1 MKIKAKPLRILIN
14 LLITLVVGVVGF
26 YVTLPAINFSSQE
39 FYTFIIGL
47 CIVYIVSSFVTSG
60 LSLEDGARGYF
71 KSVFS
76 NFKIAGSVILI
87 MVLIMLIGSAL
98 SWHVI
103 RARSYRDLI
112 TVEQGDFTKEVAE
125 ISYDRIPML
134 DYDSASRL
142 GDRKL
147 GELSDMVSQFE
158 VSDFYTQIN
167 YNERPVRVTPLE
179 YGDLI
184 KWFNNRGGGI
194 PAYLMIDM
202 ATQNV
207 DVVRM
212 PDGDGIKYS
221 PFEHFGRL
229 LYRHVRFNYPT
240 FMFSSP
246 TFEIADDKTPYWVCP
261 RIVKRIGLFGG
272 TDIEGAVLVNAV
284 TGETQYYK
292 EVPTWVDRVYPA
304 ELIMEQYDYFGKYIN
319 GFINSVFGQKNVTQT
334 TSGYNYIA
342 LNDDV
347 YVYTGV
353 TSVGS
358 DQSNVGFLLSNQ
370 RTKETKYYIA
380 SGATEM
386 SAMASAEG
394 VVQHLKYKATFP
406 LLLNVASEPTYFIA
420 LKDNASLVKMY
431 AMVNVKQYQIVA
443 TGETVLECEKKYI
456 KLLSDNNLTDEAPA
470 LYGEKTGMISE
481 IRAAVVSGNTYYYL
495 KFDDGKYYTVSAS
508 DYPLAVILNVGDTV
522 LIKYEEADSQIL
534 KITELERK

>member
-1 MKIKAKPLRILIN
+1 MKIKGKALRILIN
-14 LLITLVVGVVGF
+14 LLITLIVGVVAF
-26 YVTLPAINFSSQE
+26 YIILPPLNFSSQE
-39 FYTFIIGL
+39 FYTFVIGL
-47 CIVYIVSSFVTSG
+47 CVVYIISSLVTSG
-60 LSLEDGARGYF
+60 IRLEDGTRGYF

-87 MVLIMLIGSAL
+87 MVLIMLVGSFL

-103 RARSYRDLI
+103 RAGSYRDLI
-112 TVEQGDFTKEVAE
+112 IVGEGDFTEDVSE
-125 ISYDRIPML
+125 ISYDKIPML
-134 DYDSASRL
+134 DYDSATRL

-167 YNERPVRVTPLE
+167 FNERPVRVTPLE

-207 DVVRM
+207 EVVRL
-212 PDGDGIKYS
+212 PEGEGIKYS
-221 PFEHFGRL
+221 PFEHFGRY
-229 LYRHVRFNYPT
+229 LYRHIRFNYPT
-240 FMFSSP
+240 FMFSQP
-246 TFEIADDKTPYWVCP
+246 TFEIDENKTPYWVCP
-261 RIVKRIGLFGG
+261 RVVKRIGLFGG
-272 TDIEGAVLVNAV
+272 TDIEGAVLVNAI
-284 TGETQYYK
+284 TGESEYCK

-304 ELIMEQYDYFGKYIN
+304 ELIMEQYDYHGQYIN
-319 GFINSVFGQKNVTQT
+319 GFINSIFGQKGVTRT

-342 LNDDV
+342 LDDDV

-370 RTKETKYYIA
+370 RTKETKYYTA

-386 SAMASAEG
+386 SAMDSAEG
-394 VVQHLKYKATFP
+394 VVQHLKYNATFP

-443 TGETVLECEKKYI
+443 TGETVLECERKYI
-456 KLLSDNNLTDEAPA
+456 KLLQDNNMTEEAPM
-470 LYGEKTGMISE
+470 LYGEKSGVISD
-481 IRAAVVSGNTYYYL
+481 IRSAVISGNTYYYL
-495 KFDDGKYYTVSAS
+495 RLDDDRYYSVSAS
-508 DYPLAVILNVGDTV
+508 DFPLAIILNVGDNV
-522 LIKYEEADSQIL
+522 SLEYEQSDKQML
-534 KITELERK
+534 DITEIERN